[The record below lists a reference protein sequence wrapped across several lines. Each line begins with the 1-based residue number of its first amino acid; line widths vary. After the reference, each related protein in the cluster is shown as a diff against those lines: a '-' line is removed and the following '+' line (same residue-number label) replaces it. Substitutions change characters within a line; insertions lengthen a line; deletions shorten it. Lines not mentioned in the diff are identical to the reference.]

1 MRFSYLRRISE
12 VSEVDI
18 LFLPLQSQFVS
29 FNVDVLMLIQEK
41 KKKRLNLE
49 NKALSISDLSNRAE
63 KYIKIMSYTLLI

>member
-12 VSEVDI
+12 VSEVNI

-41 KKKRLNLE
+41 KKAKPRE
-49 NKALSISDLSNRAE
+49 QSI
-63 KYIKIMSYTLLI
+63 KYQ

>member
-41 KKKRLNLE
+41 KKKAKPRE
-49 NKALSISDLSNRAE
+49 QSI
-63 KYIKIMSYTLLI
+63 KYQ